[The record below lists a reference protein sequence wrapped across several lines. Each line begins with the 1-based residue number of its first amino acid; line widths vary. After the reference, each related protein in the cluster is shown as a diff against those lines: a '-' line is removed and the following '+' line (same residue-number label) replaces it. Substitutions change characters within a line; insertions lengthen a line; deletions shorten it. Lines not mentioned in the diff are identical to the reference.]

1 MMKIGLLTILALLGG
16 QGTSPAPDAQ
26 SFCERMAPQLGMTP
40 IERGRQGQATGEWRA
55 NQLGGVKNLLL
66 GGSTMV
72 SFSVQPVGI
81 VTEQA
86 EIDRLRRMCVQEKK
100 SVICRVEGPAQLV
113 VGASKATATIEAR
126 PGERAEVEMR
136 GTTVYCRD
144 PSAFRTK

>member
-1 MMKIGLLTILALLGG
+1 MVKIGFLAALGAISG
-16 QGTSPAPDAQ
+16 QGAAPAPQ
-26 SFCERMAPQLGMTP
+26 TFCQRMAPQLGMTP
-40 IERGRQGQATGEWRA
+40 IERGQQGAASGEWRA

-72 SFSVQPVGI
+72 SFSVQPVGV

-86 EIDRLRRMCVQEKK
+86 EVDRLQKMCAQEKK
-100 SVICRVEGPAQLV
+100 SVICRMEGPARLV

-136 GTTVYCRD
+136 GTTVYCRG
-144 PSAFRTK
+144 PAAIRTR